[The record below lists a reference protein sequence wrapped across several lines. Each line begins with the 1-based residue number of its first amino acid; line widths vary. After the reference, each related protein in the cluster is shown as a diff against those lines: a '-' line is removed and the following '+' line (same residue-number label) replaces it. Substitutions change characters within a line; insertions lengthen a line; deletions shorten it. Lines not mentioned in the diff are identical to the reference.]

1 MRAIAR
7 DISDLAS
14 RARSKKLTPD
24 DISGGTFTISNAGAY
39 GVDLMQSIIN
49 QPQVGILSVTSV
61 KKKPVVVEHPG
72 GEESIAIRPMGMI
85 GLSWDHRAFDGA
97 YSASFL
103 HEVKK
108 NLETRDW
115 GSEL

>member
-1 MRAIAR
+1 MPNWNGRNIENRAPR
-7 DISDLAS
+7 FQ
-14 RARSKKLTPD
+14 RKL
-24 DISGGTFTISNAGAY
+24 
-39 GVDLMQSIIN
+39 
-49 QPQVGILSVTSV
+49 QVGILSVTSV
-61 KKKPVVVEHPG
+61 KKKPVVVEHPS
-72 GEESIAIRPMGMI
+72 GEETIAIRPMGMI